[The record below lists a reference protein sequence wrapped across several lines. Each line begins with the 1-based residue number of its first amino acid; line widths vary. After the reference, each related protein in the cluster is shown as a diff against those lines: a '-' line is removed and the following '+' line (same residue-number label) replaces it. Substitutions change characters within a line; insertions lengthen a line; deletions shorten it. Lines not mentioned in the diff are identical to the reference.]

1 MATPQLDRRAYLRLI
16 LLGAAVGVPSAVV
29 AAVFLAGVDD
39 LQHWLWHDL
48 PQHLG
53 HNAPPW
59 YFVLGLPAFGGL
71 VVVAARRWLPGDG
84 GHPPLQGIGGPPVP
98 PSAGAS
104 VALAA
109 LGTLAF
115 GAVLGPEGPLIALGS
130 VIALSLTLAFKLRPQ
145 ESAVLG
151 TAGSMAAISA
161 LFGGPLVGAM
171 MMLEGG
177 IGLGA
182 AILPVLLPGFVAAA
196 TGYVVF
202 LGFGDWGGLG
212 TKSISVPNLPELT
225 SAPIADLFLAVVVGL
240 AAALLITAVR
250 RLATFVTRGERDW
263 LVFLIP
269 VGGLAVGCIAEL
281 ADLLGAH
288 SQDVLFSGQASV
300 PTLVTETSAWI
311 VLLLLV
317 AKGLAYAIS
326 LGCGFRGGPVFPAI
340 FLGVALATFT
350 EIAFNVSSTAAVAIG
365 AAAGMAAMT
374 RLLITPVLF
383 ATLLVGRAG
392 IDAGPAAVIAASSAW
407 IAMRALDPP
416 ADQPAESVAS

>member
-1 MATPQLDRRAYLRLI
+1 M
-16 LLGAAVGVPSAVV
+16 
-29 AAVFLAGVDD
+29 
-39 LQHWLWHDL
+39 
-48 PQHLG
+48 
-53 HNAPPW
+53 
-59 YFVLGLPAFGGL
+59 
-71 VVVAARRWLPGDG
+71 
-84 GHPPLQGIGGPPVP
+84 
-98 PSAGAS
+98 
-104 VALAA
+104 
-109 LGTLAF
+109 
-115 GAVLGPEGPLIALGS
+115 
-130 VIALSLTLAFKLRPQ
+130 IALSLTLAFKLRPQ
-145 ESAVLG
+145 ETAVLG

-212 TKSISVPNLPELT
+212 TKSISVPNLPDLT
-225 SAPIADLFLAVVVGL
+225 SAPITDLFLAVVVGL
-240 AAALLITAVR
+240 AAALLITVVR
-250 RLATFVTRGERDW
+250 RVATFVTRGERDW

-269 VGGLAVGCIAEL
+269 AGGLAVGCIAEL

-317 AKGLAYAIS
+317 AKALAYAIS

-340 FLGVALATFT
+340 FLGVGLATFT

-365 AAAGMAAMT
+365 AAVRYGGHDAAADHPGAVRDPPRRESRDRRRAGGGHRRVV
-374 RLLITPVLF
+374 RLDRDARARP
-383 ATLLVGRAG
+383 ARGRALHRHSG
-392 IDAGPAAVIAASSAW
+392 LSHVTSPQRNAFRRRCRRRRRRGT
-407 IAMRALDPP
+407 PP
-416 ADQPAESVAS
+416 ARWAARERELRRYSELTASPPS